1 MVQSFSTTQLCAL
14 STGSVHYWWVQIFD
28 KNLKHLIYLDYWRI
42 KHWKC
47 LVCQKNGKTEDV
59 RKYFVNPKIENDV
72 SGWRVNSLFGF
83 QKYGRR
89 SRSQMFFRIG
99 IPKKFTR
106 KHLCWSFFLR
116 RDYLFKRGFSRG
128 AFLWNLQNFLEHLFL
143 QNTSGGWFW
152 KHLMN
157 SLFIVYEND
166 YWCHFMERIGS
177 RALISFYCVCFV
189 FFFFFF
195 IFFLIFF
202 CRFCY

>member
-14 STGSVHYWWVQIFD
+14 RTGSVHYWWVQIFD

-47 LVCQKNGKTEDV
+47 VVCQKNGKTEDV

-72 SGWRVNSLFGF
+72 SGWRVNWLFGF

-116 RDYLFKRGFSRG
+116 RDYLFKRGFSIG

-157 SLFIVYEND
+157 SLFIVYETIIGVIS
-166 YWCHFMERIGS
+166 WKELALERLFHFIACAS
-177 RALISFYCVCFV
+177 
-189 FFFFFF
+189 FFFFFLYF
-195 IFFLIFF
+195 FSYFFL
-202 CRFCY
+202 